1 MLQGKEMFV
10 LFDDIHLPQKNRYEF
25 TDIVE
30 FFNLM
35 ISKKGCYNYSNLQ
48 FEFIDELYLIANDN
62 LSNKKLNVGKEFLK
76 HSLPIFVK

>member
-1 MLQGKEMFV
+1 MLYKKSNKRKGMLQGKEMFV

-35 ISKKGCYNYSNLQ
+35 ISKKGCYNYSNL
-48 FEFIDELYLIANDN
+48 
-62 LSNKKLNVGKEFLK
+62 
-76 HSLPIFVK
+76 